1 MPFYWEALNEA
12 KDTISKLQ
20 FNVMPSFFYAA
31 RIAFWQD
38 AMHCLAIKQY
48 AAASKLR
55 YGGKGFL
62 RPFTTGSPI

>member
-12 KDTISKLQ
+12 KDTIFKLQ

-38 AMHCLAIKQY
+38 AMHRLAIRGSLQI
-48 AAASKLR
+48 AIWGES
-55 YGGKGFL
+55 FI
-62 RPFTTGSPI
+62 RPFSTGSPI